1 MHFFFIFFAIKP
13 RNQYLCSQK
22 LYVMMKITFE
32 ELEDRFLVSLEGK
45 IDSAACSEVEKT
57 LQPIYTGAC
66 KGKDIYFDCE
76 KLLFLASG
84 GLRVLLLIVKKA
96 RTDGSKI
103 VMLKPNDYIK
113 EVFTITGFINFFEI
127 RE

>member
-1 MHFFFIFFAIKP
+1 
-13 RNQYLCSQK
+13 
-22 LYVMMKITFE
+22 MMKITFE

-45 IDSAACSEVEKT
+45 IDSAACPEVEKT
-57 LQPIYTGAC
+57 LQPICTGAC

-96 RTDGSKI
+96 RTDGSKV